1 MNTNDDIRLE
11 IGSVDLNQST
21 MANYYESR
29 IQAGF
34 PSPAQDA
41 YGDTIDLSR
50 ELFNNP
56 ASTFCARVIGNSM
69 IDAGIDNGDILI
81 IDKSLTP
88 HNGDIAVCFID
99 GDFTVKRIT
108 IKDDGIYLTPAN
120 KKFPE
125 LHVSPESN
133 FTVWGVVSHII
144 HRLQR

>member
-1 MNTNDDIRLE
+1 MTSDDNTRLE
-11 IGSVDLNQST
+11 ISSIDLSQSSAT
-21 MANYYESR
+21 TYYENR

-41 YGDTIDLSR
+41 YGDVIDLNR
-50 ELFNNP
+50 ELIDNP
-56 ASTFCARVIGNSM
+56 AATFCARVIGNSM
-69 IDAGIDNGDILI
+69 MDAGIYNGDILI

-88 HNGDIAVCFID
+88 RNGDIAVCFID

-108 IKDDGIYLTPAN
+108 VKDNGIYLTPAN

-125 LHVSPESN
+125 LHVSDESN

-144 HRLQR
+144 HRVQR

>member
-1 MNTNDDIRLE
+1 MASDDNTRLE
-11 IGSVDLNQST
+11 ISSIDLSQSSAT
-21 MANYYESR
+21 TYYESR

-41 YGDTIDLSR
+41 YGDVIDLNR
-50 ELFNNP
+50 ELIDNP
-56 ASTFCARVIGNSM
+56 AATFCARVIGYSM
-69 IDAGIDNGDILI
+69 MDAGIYNGDILI

-88 HNGDIAVCFID
+88 RNGDIAVCFID

-108 IKDDGIYLTPAN
+108 VKDNGIYLTPAN

-125 LHVSPESN
+125 LHVSDESN

-144 HRLQR
+144 HRVQR